1 MSSSTQRTI
10 FRPAFENAQE
20 VYDRRQVL
28 ARVTSI
34 FLKVCGPLSGIVI
47 RLACSNLAST
57 QIPLVAAAIYEDEK
71 FDFAVQRKGLLWRHG
86 RARASMTDIRDG
98 TAHKVGKLFSQQE
111 SFLQLA
117 TDSGP

>member
-1 MSSSTQRTI
+1 MANETART
-10 FRPAFENAQE
+10 RAPSVA
-20 VYDRRQVL
+20 
-28 ARVTSI
+28 
-34 FLKVCGPLSGIVI
+34 
-47 RLACSNLAST
+47 
-57 QIPLVAAAIYEDEK
+57 IPLVAEANEDEK